1 MNVNKKFIIKF
12 KQPNEQIFK
21 VYRCANNE
29 KSLNDLLTELNKE
42 AVSRQIFYQIEIK
55 IIERVKKYEKLS
67 INFTH

>member
-29 KSLNDLLTELNKE
+29 KSLNDLLNDLNEK
-42 AVSRQIFYQIEIK
+42 ALKQQIFYQIEIK
-55 IIERVKKYEKLS
+55 VIERVKKYEKLS
-67 INFTH
+67 TIYTR

>member
-12 KQPNEQIFK
+12 KQPNEQIFR

-29 KSLNDLLTELNKE
+29 KALNDLLTELNKE

-55 IIERVKKYEKLS
+55 VIERVKKYEKLS
-67 INFTH
+67 INYTH